1 MAGPDR
7 GLQSIRE
14 GREARQRGRY
24 TRTSPNVVLLAV
36 GAAILVL
43 LGYRF
48 FAGRKLE
55 NARTELLQ
63 KRNAAR
69 ATVGAEWE
77 PLKAQL
83 EKHTM
88 EGGAADYAGDY
99 VSPEAKAWDFRALP
113 GVYLRIRRED
123 SHSAAAIRAAAEISV
138 KDAFTGCI
146 LRSNAAPQ
154 PAAPSP
160 APSATTGAT
169 SDAADAGAGAAGS
182 AAFGLMNLE
191 DEPIE
196 SPWNLKDAYRATKV
210 LTDGWE
216 TEVRKADD
224 ELRLRI
230 FEQQY
235 EKAKNKEIPL
245 VVDIIKRS
253 KFYMFLIDEEV
264 PGVVPE
270 MDAGGVQVSDL
281 ELVKHPVRVH
291 VVNLKTN
298 QLVVRLRRSV
308 EAEFRIAGGSVIL
321 TEEARKARQRQGNN
335 CLLATE
341 VWKALR

>member
-1 MAGPDR
+1 MAGPER

-24 TRTSPNVVLLAV
+24 TKTSPNVVLLAV

-48 FAGRKLE
+48 FAGHKLE
-55 NARTELLQ
+55 NARAELLQ

-88 EGGAADYAGDY
+88 EAGAADYAGDY
-99 VSPEAKAWDFRALP
+99 VAPEAKSWDFRALP
-113 GVYLRIRRED
+113 GVYLRLRRED
-123 SHSAAAIRAAAEISV
+123 THNTTAIRAAAEISV
-138 KDAFTGCI
+138 KDAFTGCL

-154 PAAPSP
+154 TAA
-160 APSATTGAT
+160 A
-169 SDAADAGAGAAGS
+169 DAADAGASGS
-182 AAFGLMNLE
+182 ADFGLRNLE

-210 LTDGWE
+210 LTEGWE
-216 TEVRKADD
+216 AEVRKADD

-253 KFYMFLIDEEV
+253 KFYMFLVDEDV

-270 MDAGGVQVSDL
+270 MDAGGVQVADL
-281 ELVKHPVRVH
+281 ELVRHPVRVH

-308 EAEFRIAGGSVIL
+308 EAEFRVAGGAVML
-321 TEEARKARQRQGNN
+321 PEDARKARQRQGNN

>member
-1 MAGPDR
+1 MSGPER

-24 TRTSPNVVLLAV
+24 TKTSPNVVLMAV
-36 GAAILVL
+36 AAAALVL

-48 FAGRKLE
+48 YAGRKLE
-55 NARTELLQ
+55 GARSELLQ

-69 ATVGAEWE
+69 ATVGAEWV

-88 EGGAADYAGDY
+88 EAGAADYAGDY
-99 VSPEAKAWDFRALP
+99 VAPEAKSWDFRALP
-113 GVYLRIRRED
+113 GVYLRLRRED
-123 SHSAAAIRAAAEISV
+123 THNAAAIRAAAEISV
-138 KDAFTGCI
+138 KDAFTGCL
-146 LRSNAAPQ
+146 LRSNAAPL
-154 PAAPSP
+154 PVAP
-160 APSATTGAT
+160 AP
-169 SDAADAGAGAAGS
+169 AGS
-182 AAFGLMNLE
+182 AAVNDLDAGATGSAGFGLLAE
-191 DEPIE
+191 GDEPIE
-196 SPWNLKDAYRATKV
+196 SPWNLKDAYRATRI

-216 TEVRKADD
+216 KDVRDASD

-245 VVDIIKRS
+245 AVDIIKRA
-253 KFYMFLIDEEV
+253 KFYMFLVDEDV

-281 ELVKHPVRVH
+281 ELVRHPVRVNI
-291 VVNLKTN
+291 VNLKTN
-298 QLVVRLRRSV
+298 QLMVRLRRSV
-308 EAEFRIAGGSVIL
+308 EAEFRVGAGAVIL
-321 TEEARKARQRQGNN
+321 PEEAKRARQRQGNN